1 MKPLILHGGEGM
13 TDVVKSMHLVAH
25 GKERQQERLTSS
37 IRGHLTSAI
46 ADADW
51 LSSEALMGQAEDD
64 EIYLQDQAAKG
75 HLYGPY

>member
-1 MKPLILHGGEGM
+1 MTCPPCTHDCNEGRNCPSRVRHG
-13 TDVVKSMHLVAH
+13 T
-25 GKERQQERLTSS
+25 ERQQERLTSS

-64 EIYLQDQAAKG
+64 LFYLEDQVAKG
-75 HLYGPY
+75 YLYGSY